1 MITPQKTA
9 VNEEEAASRE
19 GGKKWGGGGDPCSSF
34 QILGRNRHM
43 EGAIVT
49 GASKQENSHH
59 ANSLSRR
66 G

>member
-1 MITPQKTA
+1 MITPHKTA

-19 GGKKWGGGGDPCSSF
+19 GGKKGAGDPRSSF

-43 EGAIVT
+43 EGTIVT

-59 ANSLSRR
+59 ANSPSRR

>member
-19 GGKKWGGGGDPCSSF
+19 GGKKAGGGVDPRSSF

-43 EGAIVT
+43 EGTIIT

-59 ANSLSRR
+59 ANSPSRR

>member
-1 MITPQKTA
+1 MITPHKTA

-19 GGKKWGGGGDPCSSF
+19 GGKKEGDPRSTL